1 MAALYASVAVVVVFL
16 EKNKQLYAFS
26 KQMNESYKKMTGKI
40 NQLHFKE
47 GEMTAK
53 FSI

>member
-1 MAALYASVAVVVVFL
+1 MPVWQLLLLFKK
-16 EKNKQLYAFS
+16 KNKQLYAFS